1 MTNGF
6 SLVSAQAA
14 SAGALLATSGL
25 AVFLIATGGFSI
37 AAVVLACVA
46 IAAGFGALY
55 LQWRTDRSIARALAV
70 CRAAAQGDFET
81 RVIGIRESGNLG
93 ELMWSV
99 NEMIDRSDAFVRE
112 ARASMQYVSAN
123 KYFRRI
129 IEKGMI
135 GCFGQSSRVINA
147 ATDATAAKVREFSAV
162 ADAFEKN
169 VYQVVETIASA
180 AVELQSSAQSMEA
193 VATATTERATAVA
206 AASEKA
212 SNNVQV
218 VAAAAE
224 ELFAS
229 IQEISRQVSHST
241 ERARNAVERS
251 ANSKSQVEGLTE
263 AAQKVGEVVKLIE
276 EIAEQT
282 NLLALNATIEAARA
296 GEAGKGFAVVAAEV
310 KGLST
315 QTARATDEIA
325 GQIGSMQSVSDDA
338 NMAMQEI
345 GETVSGID
353 ESVGAIAAAIEQQG
367 AATKEIA
374 TNVEQASAGTRQV
387 AENIGSVTEAAT
399 ETRESAGQ
407 VLGAAAELAAQAD
420 RMKAEVGDF
429 LTRARS
435 VA

>member
-1 MTNGF
+1 MNGF
-6 SLVSAQAA
+6 SLVRVQAA
-14 SAGALLATSGL
+14 LACVLLAICGL
-25 AVFLIATGGFSI
+25 AVFLIATGDFSI
-37 AAVVLACVA
+37 GAAVFVSVALVAGLLA
-46 IAAGFGALY
+46 IY
-55 LQWRTDRSIARALAV
+55 LQWRTEKSISRALVV
-70 CRAAAQGDFET
+70 CQAAARGEFET
-81 RVIGIRESGNLG
+81 RVTGIRDSGNLG

-112 ARASMQYVSAN
+112 ARASMQYVSDT

-129 IEKGMI
+129 VEKGMI
-135 GCFGQSSRVINA
+135 GSFGQSTRVINA
-147 ATDATAAKVREFSAV
+147 ATDATAAKVSEFAAV

-169 VYQVVETIASA
+169 VFQVVETIASA
-180 AVELQSSAQSMEA
+180 SVELQSSAQSMEA
-193 VATATTERATAVA
+193 VAAATTDRATAVA

-212 SNNVQV
+212 SSNVQV

-229 IQEISRQVSHST
+229 IQEISRQVARST
-241 ERARNAVERS
+241 ERARNAVEKS
-251 ANSKSQVEGLTE
+251 ANSKSQVEGLTD

-325 GQIGSMQSVSDDA
+325 DQIGSMRSVSDEA
-338 NMAMQEI
+338 NMAMREI
-345 GETVSGID
+345 GDTFSGID

-399 ETRESAGQ
+399 ETKVSAGQ
-407 VLGAAAELAAQAD
+407 VLEAAAELATQAD
-420 RMKAEVGDF
+420 RMKAEVGAF